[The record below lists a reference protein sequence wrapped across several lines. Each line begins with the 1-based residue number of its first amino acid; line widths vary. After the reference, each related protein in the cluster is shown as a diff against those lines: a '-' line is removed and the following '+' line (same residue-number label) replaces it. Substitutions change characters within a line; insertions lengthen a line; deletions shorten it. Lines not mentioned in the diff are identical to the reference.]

1 MKKVSVILT
10 TYNGEKVINQTI
22 KSIINQEG
30 INDKFGLE
38 LIVVDDCS
46 KDKTLELLKNYP
58 CKVLS
63 TRINS
68 GGPNKGRNMGLFV
81 ATGDYLCIADQDDV
95 WANDKILSVLPF
107 LKTVPIVSS
116 GYTLIDSS
124 KGKKIERVKNVERK
138 FLYYPK
144 NKTFITRLTK
154 SLSGQNTYLG
164 SLIYSNTLQ
173 DIRFEEKFGVVD
185 FDWIVR
191 LFHQQDSIEVCKSL
205 YTRYVDGSNLSLDE
219 TYRNNDFI
227 YSLEFIETYRSV
239 YPKEVTKSYKRL
251 HGSFARYY
259 YLLGEMNKARYYFRK
274 AECNIKTILYYV
286 TSFVGSS
293 WVKRKFN
300 VFG

>member
-10 TYNGEKVINQTI
+10 TYNGEKVIDKTI

-30 INDKFGLE
+30 INDKFELE

-46 KDKTLELLKNYP
+46 KDKTFELLKNYP

-63 TRINS
+63 TKINS
-68 GGPNKGRNMGLFV
+68 GGPNKGRNMGLSV

-95 WANDKILSVLPF
+95 WAKDKILYVLPF

-124 KGKKIERVKNVERK
+124 KGKNIERVKKIEIK
-138 FLYYPK
+138 FVYYPK

-164 SLIYSNTLQ
+164 SLIYSNKLQ
-173 DIRFEEKFGVVD
+173 DIRFEEKFGAVD
-185 FDWIVR
+185 FDWVVR

-219 TYRNNDFI
+219 TYRNNDFF
-227 YSLEFIETYRSV
+227 YSLEFIETYKSV

-251 HGSFARYY
+251 HGSLARYH
-259 YLLGEMNKARYYFRK
+259 YLSGNMTKARYYFRRS
-274 AECNIKTILYYV
+274 ECNIRTVLYYI
-286 TSFVGSS
+286 TSFVGSN